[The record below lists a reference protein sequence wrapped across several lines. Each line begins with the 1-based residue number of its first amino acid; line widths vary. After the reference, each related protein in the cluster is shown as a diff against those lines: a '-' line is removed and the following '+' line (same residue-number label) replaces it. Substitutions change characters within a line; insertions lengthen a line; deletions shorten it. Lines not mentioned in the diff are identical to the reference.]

1 MVTGAAKTEFIDKE
15 FNEDNFEAFAQQAD
29 PLLSDTQI
37 DTAFDNLIAD
47 GINTFSGVFTAL
59 DADRNGFVDS
69 EEIKAGC
76 GVCQAGQS
84 HGISADAASADG
96 LTGQQLNEQMQEKT
110 QTGTALTED
119 EKNTVISDYEEES
132 SLLFGALSD
141 SDIAY
146 LQEVNLF
153 TGMGED
159 GNPYTEEALEAY
171 RLIVDMYANDSDFR
185 DLLQYYIDSKGE
197 GPIITMAEL
206 DSGSPNTSL
215 FGIGSV
221 GGTESVIDITNL
233 TEDPERAQETMAHE
247 LMHNLG
253 ETHSTA
259 AEEAKFDE
267 ELASMNDMEDGG
279 GSTSYAWSD
288 YAAQDPDGMPY
299 EATP

>member
-1 MVTGAAKTEFIDKE
+1 MVTGAAKTDFIEKE
-15 FNEDNFEAFAQQAD
+15 FNEDNFQTFAAQAD
-29 PLLSDTQI
+29 PSLTDAQI
-37 DTAFDNLIAD
+37 DTTFNSLVTD
-47 GINTFSGVFTAL
+47 GINTFSEVFTVL
-59 DADRNGFVDS
+59 DQDRNGFVNS

-76 GVCQAGQS
+76 GVCQAGAS
-84 HGISADAASADG
+84 HGLSADSTAADG

-110 QTGTALTED
+110 QTGEALTEE
-119 EKNTVISDYEEES
+119 EKNTVISDYEEDN

-146 LQEVNLF
+146 LQEINLF

-159 GNPYTEEALEAY
+159 GDSYTDEALEAY

-197 GPIITMAEL
+197 GPIITMGEL
-206 DSGSPNTSL
+206 DSGSPNSSL
-215 FGIGSV
+215 YGIGSV
-221 GGTESVIDITNL
+221 GGTESVIDITNI

-253 ETHSTA
+253 EAHSTA
-259 AEEAKFDE
+259 AEEALFDE

-299 EATP
+299 DVTP